1 MYNILSETGR
11 LDKHA
16 QDDGKTRQFS
26 TIDIVFN
33 GLDETRGKPERKL
46 EIQIETSR
54 LIKYG
59 ARCLLTH

>member
-1 MYNILSETGR
+1 MCNTLSEAGR

-33 GLDETRGKPERKL
+33 GLDEMRGKPERKL
-46 EIQIETSR
+46 EIEIEASK